1 MVQELK
7 SLALYEDI
15 VEILN
20 KDDFDLYWKGFKK
33 SPFALYNSTTVVLC
47 NHPNPPKDFSPLRE
61 AYIGSWN
68 DSFVGNTAI
77 NLNGHYTAI
86 LNMDTL
92 YSLDSSSSLNKVYSI
107 LVHEMF
113 HCHQLSHN
121 ENRWADEMLFINYNF
136 SQSSISLRLMDKD
149 YLLCALDDQN
159 KYTRDKLL
167 TDFIQRRERRKN
179 IVGSMLNY
187 ELALESI
194 EGTATY
200 VEVKALAHR
209 KNIDVMDV
217 AEDFLHNFDFE
228 DLNKYRAS
236 CYAFGLVICLILDSI
251 APNWHEEFTNSDTY
265 LYKFFKAKFG
275 SFNELTDFSID
286 NYYVES
292 AKELI
297 NKYVDSKKE
306 SFENFNKSEGY
317 KVILYGNLKLSG
329 FDPMNVI
336 SMDNK
341 VLHKNFIKYNSS
353 CIKDQAL
360 SFHKEDFWTV
370 DKIEFFV
377 SDKPKVFDHGILTSK
392 GTFYGEVSED
402 NNIFCVDLYN
412 EQIESN

>member
-33 SPFALYNSTTVVLC
+33 SPFALYNSSTVVLC
-47 NHPNPPKDFSPLRE
+47 NHPNPPEGFSPLRD
-61 AYIGSWN
+61 AHIGSWTG
-68 DSFVGNTAI
+68 DFVGNTAI

-113 HCHQLSHN
+113 HCHQLSHS
-121 ENRWADEMLFINYNF
+121 EKRWADEMLFINYNF
-136 SQSSISLRLMDKD
+136 SQSSLALRLMDKD

-167 TDFIQRRERRKN
+167 SDFIQRREKRKN
-179 IVGSMLNY
+179 IIGSMLNY

-209 KNIDVMDV
+209 KNMDVIDVV
-217 AEDFLHNFDFE
+217 EDFLHTFDFE
-228 DLNKYRAS
+228 DLNKFRAS
-236 CYAFGLVICLILDSI
+236 SYAFGLVLCLILDSI
-251 APNWHEEFTNSDTY
+251 APNWHEEFSNSNVF

-275 SFNELTDFSID
+275 SFHELTDFSID
-286 NYYVES
+286 NYYVEC

-297 NKYVDSKKE
+297 KKYVDAKKKA
-306 SFENFNKSEGY
+306 FEAFNKTEGY
-317 KVILYGNLKLSG
+317 KIIVCGNLKLSG
-329 FDPMNVI
+329 FDPMNIV

-353 CIKDQAL
+353 CIKGQVL
-360 SFHKEDFWTV
+360 SFHKEDFWSV
-370 DKIEFFV
+370 DRIEFYV
-377 SDKPKVFDHGILTSK
+377 ADKPKIFDHGILTEK
-392 GTFYGEVSED
+392 GTFYGEISERD
-402 NNIFCVDLYN
+402 EVFYVDLYN
-412 EQIESN
+412 EKNESN